1 MTMELEVQRCRI
13 YTGAG
18 ELHTTRTRP
27 FERQATPRLPTIADR
42 IPVTAIMTRD
52 VLCANSELSV
62 GALTELLIKNH
73 IGCVPIVDDRGRPK
87 GVVTK
92 LDLVERD
99 RPALTAGDVMM
110 PLAITLNTHA
120 TVAHAAAMMAV
131 EDFHHLMVVSTD
143 HVLVGIIS
151 TMDIVRWLA
160 RNDGFTQE

>member
-1 MTMELEVQRCRI
+1 MEPEVQRCRI

-18 ELHTTRTRP
+18 ELEATRSRP
-27 FERQATPRLPTIADR
+27 FDVSPLPRMPTIADR

-52 VLCANSELSV
+52 LVCARSELSV

-87 GVVTK
+87 GIVTK
-92 LDLVERD
+92 LDLVD
-99 RPALTAGDVMM
+99 RTQPALTAGEVMM

-120 TVAHAAAMMAV
+120 TIAHAAAMMAV

-143 HVLVGIIS
+143 HVLVGVVS

-160 RNDGFTQE
+160 RNDGFTAQ